1 MNLTNFLIAQDT
13 NKQAHIN
20 SVFDKMEFQGVET
33 QKPLLYG
40 YFFYDNDKLNLER
53 FMGELAKKNYKLVR
67 IDKTEKQGYIL
78 HVEKIEAHSRTSL
91 LEREYELDKLSKKF
105 HVQIYDGWDVGN
117 TDPEQPLVSIDNFV
131 DFLNNKSDIELYKIA
146 NYLYDHEINDKA
158 ILAFQKCI
166 DYNYRL
172 DTCYYKQGISI
183 ISMGQTNVGIEKLEQ
198 TLKINPKYYK
208 AILNLGTLF
217 YEKGEYQKSVEYY
230 LKALKIDPEDDRAY
244 YGLAASEVVLGQLDD
259 ARSNCEKSLQLNPD
273 NDYAKLLLE
282 KIKK

>member
-1 MNLTNFLIAQDT
+1 MNLTNFLMAQDT
-13 NKQAHIN
+13 NRQANIN

-33 QKPLLYG
+33 KKPLLYG
-40 YFFYDNDKLNLER
+40 YFFYDNDKFNLSR
-53 FMGELAKKNYKLVR
+53 FMDELAKKNYKLVR
-67 IDKTEKQGYIL
+67 LDKTEEQGYIL
-78 HVEKIEAHSRTSL
+78 HIEKIEAHSRTSL
-91 LEREYELDKLSKKF
+91 LERENELDKLSKKF
-105 HVQIYDGWDVGN
+105 HIQTYDGWDVGS

-172 DTCYYKQGISI
+172 DTCYYKQGVSI
-183 ISMGQTNVGIEKLEQ
+183 ISIGEMNAGIEKLEE

-208 AILNLGTLF
+208 AILNLATLY
-217 YEKGEYQKSVEYY
+217 YEKDEYQKSVEHYS
-230 LKALKIDPEDDRAY
+230 KALQINSEDDRAY
-244 YGLAASEVVLGQLDD
+244 YGLAASQVVLGKLDD
-259 ARSNCEKSLQLNPD
+259 ARLNCEKALKINPD

-282 KIKK
+282 KLMK